1 MSLPALTHHEI
12 VRLVE
17 PFARQGRLV
26 DLAASD
32 RSARRIAFRSL
43 DLPAEAPDAACAPGG
58 PSGGLSSDRAGGLFS
73 SLSGSPSCSPS
84 GKQFSG
90 TPACRE
96 SLALECRADNYFILL
111 RTLTPATGPAATVCA
126 TGSEPGDLLARVSAV
141 PVAQLFGAGPGW
153 RVARSYDTQLP
164 SGVRRPRAAAG
175 TSLPPLVMT
184 RAELQ
189 AGGLTLTL
197 AIKLPGLRTV
207 PADLTL
213 SLPLGPGPVPALP
226 EDLLAVLGW
235 DWARLVRDKQ
245 GWTSKLRLRGAV
257 LRRSR
262 TAEAALDQAGAHLA
276 HVLAGSPGRYHDE
289 HQLARWG
296 VVLRRGLPTLTAVF
310 MVLGA
315 LLLPRVL
322 DPANTGMWL
331 ALHYVPIGL
340 LALAFTLQE
349 LPQFE
354 IPPWPRRSAA
364 PGWNDSDAAPDAAVQ
379 TLV

>member
-32 RSARRIAFRSL
+32 RSARRIDFRAL
-43 DLPAEAPDAACAPGG
+43 DLPGDGVDAAGAADG
-58 PSGGLSSDRAGGLFS
+58 PSSSPFS
-73 SLSGSPSCSPS
+73 SPS
-84 GKQFSG
+84 GAP
-90 TPACRE
+90 PACRE
-96 SLALECRADNYFILL
+96 TLVLECRADNYFILL
-111 RTLTPATGPAATVCA
+111 RTLTPAAGPAATVCA
-126 TGSEPGDLLARVSAV
+126 TGPEPGDLLARVAAV
-141 PVAQLFGAGPGW
+141 PVAQLFSAGPGW

-164 SGVRRPRAAAG
+164 SGVRRPRAAAA
-175 TSLPPLVMT
+175 TTLPPLVLA

-189 AGGLTLTL
+189 AGGLTLKL
-197 AIKLPGLRTV
+197 VVKLPGLRSV
-207 PADLTL
+207 PADLALTAATT
-213 SLPLGPGPVPALP
+213 PGAGEQPDLP

-245 GWTSKLRLRGAV
+245 GWTSKMRLRGGV

-262 TAEAALDQAGAHLA
+262 TAETALNVAGAHLA
-276 HVLAGSPGRYHDE
+276 HAMAGSPGRYHDE
-289 HQLARWG
+289 HRLARWG

-315 LLLPRVL
+315 LFLPRLL

-331 ALHYVPIGL
+331 ALHYVPIAL
-340 LALAFTLQE
+340 LAVAFSLQE

-354 IPPWPRRSAA
+354 LPPLPRRSAA
-364 PGWNDSDAAPDAAVQ
+364 PGWRADAAPTPAAQ
-379 TLV
+379 PQSGR